1 MGDRKLVAS
10 SHEKTGYVSTAEASP
25 RDGEAVRVHDAWL
38 LTTQCWQR
46 KREKGEPSHGWRD
59 QEKCMCVVSHVK
71 EAMHKHDVEKNICES
86 ITHCIAL

>member
-1 MGDRKLVAS
+1 MTERDRT

-46 KREKGEPSHGWRD
+46 NREKGSTISWLQGPRTVYVCGLSGEGGHLL
-59 QEKCMCVVSHVK
+59 
-71 EAMHKHDVEKNICES
+71 A
-86 ITHCIAL
+86 